1 MSGFEI
7 YASQSGDRAARASS
21 LPPPPHK
28 SRSIAALSMPLPL
41 DETWLGS
48 VANGQEGE
56 SEALEI
62 HDDSS
67 ATSALPKPKAPASA
81 DSPFGS
87 SQRPI
92 LIEDDSPP
100 PSPAIQ
106 GSPVPGIAQTPAV
119 LPPSSQLE
127 SARLSPPRQ
136 KRRLAHTSDS
146 APPKRTRTLPPLSSR
161 TFPRGAILPTHTT
174 HGSPRADGRDA
185 VRLAD
190 VLGPPAELQLAI
202 VASFG
207 YDPAWLGAHFARGTP
222 VVVVSPAG
230 REARASAKAGGGPVV
245 ERLRAPLGSWVRT
258 CPEVGFGGCFHM
270 KYMVLVYESGRL
282 RVVVSTANLLPID
295 WSDLENAVFIQD
307 VFPVSPGR
315 SSTSKGNGFAT
326 ILQTVLLKTNAG
338 AGLEFLSK
346 SMDLPIKDVSDISTM
361 WDWNQV
367 KAELVPSFIGKWQDW
382 KTIKEDT
389 QLKLECQGSSIGVYT
404 TQWFNQFYTSACGDP
419 SALRSHLGIPEPQRK
434 KLAYP
439 ANISV
444 VFPTQQTVN
453 DAERRGATS
462 MFCTRKKWEARNFPR
477 DAFWDSRSRG
487 GRMILAEIGSQGV
500 RLSASGWVYLG
511 SHNFTSAAWGN
522 LSGTSNSPVL
532 NINNFE
538 LGVVIPM
545 QTQQELEEISA
556 WERPPRKYGP
566 GDLPWKPETGR
577 CRVRVSV
584 VRRCLEYKTRSTF
597 RSHVHSIPSQSLTHL
612 LAMFLRHVLLL
623 SLSGAAVVS
632 VAAQDL
638 GVPLSWRKFS
648 NSRGLSERIQIA
660 QAAINQMTTV
670 LDASTGEFAGIGYW
684 QSGNVWSVMANQDY
698 LAKSTVNKALVLN
711 NLNLVFNR
719 FSNYDQFG
727 CVRVSC
733 NSPEPG
739 WSVLIGTVQGEW
751 LSDVSRADAVLMGVV
766 GHGGDLCTPGVRG
779 ALSIFKFARGW
790 GLKVIQDATML
801 SHAVTVWNHVRQFVI
816 QGGGTQPN
824 KNFPIQSACNGVTM
838 AGAVFWRP
846 TIDDSGIN
854 SITTGSVIS
863 GCPFELMGN
872 NDLNRLSAFL
882 AEATGNSMYTNAAVQ
897 SATWIKTQMINSNQ
911 LVLDGMSARDCS
923 RSPNWIFTYNTG
935 KYIEGLSVLGA
946 VTKDST
952 WTNLMINLLNSAVK
966 TNAWQGSNGVI
977 TEGANPSSD
986 NDNAGFK
993 SVLIRGLAEAWLRNP
1008 GNAPLTTLIHSY
1020 GDVQYNAL
1028 LDLAATGNT
1037 YSSSWAG
1044 PPQGFTAWGQMAA
1057 LDVLT
1062 SNVLTN

>member
-1 MSGFEI
+1 
-7 YASQSGDRAARASS
+7 
-21 LPPPPHK
+21 
-28 SRSIAALSMPLPL
+28 
-41 DETWLGS
+41 
-48 VANGQEGE
+48 
-56 SEALEI
+56 
-62 HDDSS
+62 
-67 ATSALPKPKAPASA
+67 
-81 DSPFGS
+81 
-87 SQRPI
+87 
-92 LIEDDSPP
+92 
-100 PSPAIQ
+100 
-106 GSPVPGIAQTPAV
+106 
-119 LPPSSQLE
+119 
-127 SARLSPPRQ
+127 
-136 KRRLAHTSDS
+136 
-146 APPKRTRTLPPLSSR
+146 
-161 TFPRGAILPTHTT
+161 
-174 HGSPRADGRDA
+174 
-185 VRLAD
+185 
-190 VLGPPAELQLAI
+190 
-202 VASFG
+202 
-207 YDPAWLGAHFARGTP
+207 
-222 VVVVSPAG
+222 
-230 REARASAKAGGGPVV
+230 
-245 ERLRAPLGSWVRT
+245 
-258 CPEVGFGGCFHM
+258 
-270 KYMVLVYESGRL
+270 
-282 RVVVSTANLLPID
+282 
-295 WSDLENAVFIQD
+295 
-307 VFPVSPGR
+307 
-315 SSTSKGNGFAT
+315 
-326 ILQTVLLKTNAG
+326 
-338 AGLEFLSK
+338 
-346 SMDLPIKDVSDISTM
+346 
-361 WDWNQV
+361 
-367 KAELVPSFIGKWQDW
+367 
-382 KTIKEDT
+382 
-389 QLKLECQGSSIGVYT
+389 
-404 TQWFNQFYTSACGDP
+404 
-419 SALRSHLGIPEPQRK
+419 
-434 KLAYP
+434 
-439 ANISV
+439 
-444 VFPTQQTVN
+444 
-453 DAERRGATS
+453 
-462 MFCTRKKWEARNFPR
+462 
-477 DAFWDSRSRG
+477 
-487 GRMILAEIGSQGV
+487 
-500 RLSASGWVYLG
+500 
-511 SHNFTSAAWGN
+511 
-522 LSGTSNSPVL
+522 
-532 NINNFE
+532 
-538 LGVVIPM
+538 
-545 QTQQELEEISA
+545 
-556 WERPPRKYGP
+556 
-566 GDLPWKPETGR
+566 
-577 CRVRVSV
+577 
-584 VRRCLEYKTRSTF
+584 
-597 RSHVHSIPSQSLTHL
+597 
-612 LAMFLRHVLLL
+612 MFLRHVLLF

-727 CVRVSC
+727 F
-733 NSPEPG
+733 NDDAM
-739 WSVLIGTVQGEW
+739 WWATAAIYAH
-751 LSDVSRADAVLMGVV
+751 RAYG
-766 GHGGDLCTPGVRG
+766 
-779 ALSIFKFARGW
+779 
-790 GLKVIQDATML
+790 DATML
-801 SHAVTVWNHVRQFVI
+801 SHAVTVWNHVRQFVV

-854 SITTGSVIS
+854 SITTGLFVT
-863 GCPFELMGN
+863 
-872 NDLNRLSAFL
+872 LSAFL

>member
-1 MSGFEI
+1 
-7 YASQSGDRAARASS
+7 
-21 LPPPPHK
+21 
-28 SRSIAALSMPLPL
+28 
-41 DETWLGS
+41 
-48 VANGQEGE
+48 
-56 SEALEI
+56 
-62 HDDSS
+62 
-67 ATSALPKPKAPASA
+67 
-81 DSPFGS
+81 
-87 SQRPI
+87 
-92 LIEDDSPP
+92 
-100 PSPAIQ
+100 
-106 GSPVPGIAQTPAV
+106 
-119 LPPSSQLE
+119 
-127 SARLSPPRQ
+127 
-136 KRRLAHTSDS
+136 
-146 APPKRTRTLPPLSSR
+146 
-161 TFPRGAILPTHTT
+161 
-174 HGSPRADGRDA
+174 
-185 VRLAD
+185 
-190 VLGPPAELQLAI
+190 
-202 VASFG
+202 
-207 YDPAWLGAHFARGTP
+207 
-222 VVVVSPAG
+222 
-230 REARASAKAGGGPVV
+230 
-245 ERLRAPLGSWVRT
+245 
-258 CPEVGFGGCFHM
+258 
-270 KYMVLVYESGRL
+270 
-282 RVVVSTANLLPID
+282 
-295 WSDLENAVFIQD
+295 
-307 VFPVSPGR
+307 
-315 SSTSKGNGFAT
+315 
-326 ILQTVLLKTNAG
+326 
-338 AGLEFLSK
+338 
-346 SMDLPIKDVSDISTM
+346 
-361 WDWNQV
+361 
-367 KAELVPSFIGKWQDW
+367 
-382 KTIKEDT
+382 
-389 QLKLECQGSSIGVYT
+389 
-404 TQWFNQFYTSACGDP
+404 
-419 SALRSHLGIPEPQRK
+419 
-434 KLAYP
+434 
-439 ANISV
+439 
-444 VFPTQQTVN
+444 
-453 DAERRGATS
+453 
-462 MFCTRKKWEARNFPR
+462 
-477 DAFWDSRSRG
+477 
-487 GRMILAEIGSQGV
+487 
-500 RLSASGWVYLG
+500 
-511 SHNFTSAAWGN
+511 
-522 LSGTSNSPVL
+522 
-532 NINNFE
+532 
-538 LGVVIPM
+538 
-545 QTQQELEEISA
+545 
-556 WERPPRKYGP
+556 
-566 GDLPWKPETGR
+566 
-577 CRVRVSV
+577 
-584 VRRCLEYKTRSTF
+584 
-597 RSHVHSIPSQSLTHL
+597 
-612 LAMFLRHVLLL
+612 MFLRHVLLF

-727 CVRVSC
+727 C
-733 NSPEPG
+733 
-739 WSVLIGTVQGEW
+739 GEW
-751 LSDVSRADAVLMGVV
+751 LSDVSRANAVLMGVV
-766 GHGGDLCTPGVRG
+766 GHGGDLRTPGVRG
-779 ALSIFKFARGW
+779 ALSVFKFSRGW
-790 GLKVIQDATML
+790 DLKVIQDATML
-801 SHAVTVWNHVRQFVI
+801 SHAVTVWNHVRQFVV

-854 SITTGSVIS
+854 SITTG
-863 GCPFELMGN
+863 
-872 NDLNRLSAFL
+872 LSAFL